1 MPRKRKTEDKFDPTV
16 GKPKLRIRVMSEGK
30 ELMEGTGIGEVR
42 QFCKKLSVPYTTL
55 AEKPNGEWRAINV

>member
-1 MPRKRKTEDKFDPTV
+1 
-16 GKPKLRIRVMSEGK
+16 LRIRVMSEGK